1 MTCRDI
7 EHQPYAV
14 LGHADFPLS
23 VGVIFLDDQASIGV
37 MGGVKDC
44 DNSWWDP
51 QNSHNWKKKEAQK
64 DNSRQWY
71 LLLYIATGTTSKG
84 E

>member
-14 LGHADFPLS
+14 LGHADFFPGI
-23 VGVIFLDDQASIGV
+23 GVIFLDDQASIGV

-44 DNSWWDP
+44 DNS
-51 QNSHNWKKKEAQK
+51 
-64 DNSRQWY
+64 
-71 LLLYIATGTTSKG
+71 
-84 E
+84 

>member
-14 LGHADFPLS
+14 LGHADFFPGI
-23 VGVIFLDDQASIGV
+23 GVIFLDDQASIGV

-44 DNSWWDP
+44 DNSWRDP
-51 QNSHNWKKKEAQK
+51 QNSHNWKKKKSTE
-64 DNSRQWY
+64 RQLKTMIFTVVYCYWND
-71 LLLYIATGTTSKG
+71 L
-84 E
+84 